1 MAGKGIDACAANR
14 KERPVMKSYLPFF
27 AAAAVMT
34 LSACGQSQPE
44 VVDNKA
50 PDQIAQ
56 QAASAAP
63 VELPPAVKDSRSY
76 RCKDN
81 SIIYV
86 DFFADDKS
94 ANLRTDK
101 AGMPTALKAEA
112 PGEPYKFDGFEVVGS
127 GTAITATIPGKGTQD
142 CKA

>member
-1 MAGKGIDACAANR
+1 
-14 KERPVMKSYLPFF
+14 MKPYLPLI
-27 AAAAVMT
+27 AAAAVMS

-50 PDQIAQ
+50 PDAIAE
-56 QAASAAP
+56 QAALSAP

-86 DFFADDKS
+86 DFMSDDKS

-101 AGMPTALKAEA
+101 AAMPTVLKAEA
-112 PGEPYKFDGFEVVGS
+112 PGEPYKFDGYELVGHRHRHH
-127 GTAITATIPGKGTQD
+127 PGQGHASLQSLTFTF
-142 CKA
+142 

>member
-1 MAGKGIDACAANR
+1 
-14 KERPVMKSYLPFF
+14 MKPYLPLI
-27 AAAAVMT
+27 AATAFMT

-50 PDQIAQ
+50 PDAIAE
-56 QAASAAP
+56 QAALSAP

-81 SIIYV
+81 SVIYV
-86 DFFADDKS
+86 DFLSDDKS

-101 AGMPTALKAEA
+101 AAMPTVLKAEA
-112 PGEPYKFDGFEVVGS
+112 PGEPYKFDGYELVGNGAS
-127 GTAITATIPGKGTQD
+127 VTATIPGKGTQA

>member
-1 MAGKGIDACAANR
+1 MKPY
-14 KERPVMKSYLPFF
+14 RPLI
-27 AAAAVMT
+27 AAAAVMS

-50 PDQIAQ
+50 PDAVAE
-56 QAASAAP
+56 QAALAAP
-63 VELPPAVKDSRSY
+63 VELPPSVKDSRSY

-86 DFFADDKS
+86 DFLSDDKS

-101 AGMPTALKAEA
+101 AAMPTVLKAEA
-112 PGEPYKFDGFEVVGS
+112 PGEPYKFDGYELVGN
-127 GTAITATIPGKGTQD
+127 GAAVTATIPGKGTQA

>member
-1 MAGKGIDACAANR
+1 
-14 KERPVMKSYLPFF
+14 MKPYLPLSV
-27 AAAAVMT
+27 AAAVMT

-50 PDQIAQ
+50 PDPIAE
-56 QAASAAP
+56 QAALAAP

-86 DFFADDKS
+86 DFLSDDKS

-101 AGMPTALKAEA
+101 AAMPTALKAEA
-112 PGEPYKFDGFEVVGS
+112 PGEPYKFDGFEVVGN
-127 GTAITATIPGKGTQD
+127 GAAITATIPGKGTQA